1 MVHCIYQELSMWDGE
16 FPFYVDN
23 EKTVLKFKSDYFKD
37 LEAMLSLL
45 EMIWVLSG
53 KASKRPL

>member
-1 MVHCIYQELSMWDGE
+1 MLIEMVHCIYQELSMWDGE

-45 EMIWVLSG
+45 EMI
-53 KASKRPL
+53 